1 VGVQCIQPQGG
12 VWARAAGVIFIA
24 AVLAGFAAPIL
35 AALRLTEVIGP
46 GGLPGLALA
55 SAGLLLA
62 VAGFV
67 VAALAQQ
74 EMGRSWRIG
83 VDPAEKTELVTG
95 SLFAVVR
102 NPIFT
107 AVIVAQAGTVLLAP
121 TWLGLA
127 GVILLTVACQ
137 LQVRK
142 VEEPYL
148 TRTHGRRYAEYTRQ
162 VGRFLP
168 R

>member
-1 VGVQCIQPQGG
+1 M
-12 VWARAAGVIFIA
+12 IA
-24 AVLAGFAAPIL
+24 
-35 AALRLTEVIGP
+35 
-46 GGLPGLALA
+46 
-55 SAGLLLA
+55 
-62 VAGFV
+62 
-67 VAALAQQ
+67 
-74 EMGRSWRIG
+74 
-83 VDPAEKTELVTG
+83 
-95 SLFAVVR
+95 
-102 NPIFT
+102 
-107 AVIVAQAGTVLLAP
+107 AQAGTVLLAP